1 MAMSEKMKKRLKK
14 ELIEGV
20 IAIVILLC
28 VHCGCQAYIDKQ
40 VEEWNAI
47 EYVGIS
53 NKVTYND
60 EVYFKTIEE
69 ISAYESTQ
77 NYYSSEIYYNELN
90 SQEKFVYDTYKYAYE
105 NSITHLFFP
114 EDLIDECNYS
124 LTEIL
129 EMFALD
135 SPVMEQ
141 NLVSGEDECSYTIDN
156 QFLFRY
162 VERELKGSY
171 INIDIFT
178 KEKADKRQKAIKQA
192 KKIKFDFTEDMT
204 EFDKA
209 KAIYTYLGENVEY
222 VNDDSKDRVKVIMKT
237 HYLYDAICKKKT
249 NCDGFANAFSLLCS
263 LNGIKNFE
271 KTDDP
276 PKDEIGHTWNTV
288 LLDGTWYNVDA
299 TASDEVLA
307 EDWTKDLYSG
317 FAYSDKLQTRKHL
330 FPEFAP
336 DCKDDAIFVGCTLKS
351 CDEDGAVRTVAE
363 AFKST
368 EDDVFVVIIKGKKT
382 TNEQIKDLMQDVAYY
397 LHTSFQTSTVDGANK
412 KIVYI
417 NK

>member
-14 ELIEGV
+14 ELIEG
-20 IAIVILLC
+20 IICIIVLFGAY
-28 VHCGCQAYIDKQ
+28 CGCEMYIDKQ

-53 NKVTYND
+53 NEDEYNN
-60 EVYFKTIEE
+60 EVYFKTVEE
-69 ISAYESTQ
+69 ISGYESTQ
-77 NYYSSEIYYNELN
+77 KFYSSKIYYDELN
-90 SQEKFVYDTYKYAYE
+90 PQEKFVYDTYKYAFE
-105 NSITHLFFP
+105 NNITHLFFQ
-114 EDLIDECNYS
+114 ESLIDECNYS

-141 NLVSGEDECSYTIDN
+141 NLVSGEDEYSYTINN

-192 KKIKFDFTEDMT
+192 KKIKFDFTDDMT

-222 VNDDSKDRVKVIMKT
+222 VNDDSKDKVKVIMKT

-271 KTDDP
+271 KTDDQP
-276 PKDEIGHTWNTV
+276 EDEIGHTWNTV
-288 LLDGTWYNVDA
+288 LLDGVWYNVDA

-307 EDWTKDLYSG
+307 EDWTKDLYSR
-317 FAYSDKLQTRKHL
+317 FAYSDKVQTEKPI
-330 FPEFAP
+330 FEKIIP
-336 DCKDDAIFVGCTLKS
+336 DCKKDTVFVGCSLKS

-363 AFKST
+363 AYRNTDNDEFA
-368 EDDVFVVIIKGKKT
+368 IIINKKT
-382 TNEQIKDLMQDVAYY
+382 TQDDSKKLLQGVADY
-397 LHTSFQTSTVDGANK
+397 LRINFSYSILEGENK
-412 KIVYI
+412 VIIYI